1 MSFDPEHLGR
11 SGRGLA
17 DTGRLL
23 EWAALAMHPSST
35 TLGRVAAA
43 AAVARLGA
51 RLGPAGGRLL
61 RRHPVASLL
70 VAAGLLAALY
80 LARAPR
86 EPPPPRLRL
95 G

>member
-23 EWAALAMHPSST
+23 EWAGLAMHPASS
-35 TLGRVAAA
+35 TLGRLAAA
-43 AAVARLGA
+43 AAVARLAA

-80 LARAPR
+80 LAQAPR
-86 EPPPPRLRL
+86 ESPRLRL
-95 G
+95 R

>member
-1 MSFDPEHLGR
+1 MSFDPDHLGR

-23 EWAALAMHPSST
+23 EWVSLAVHPESS

-61 RRHPVASLL
+61 RRHPVASAL

-80 LARAPR
+80 LARTPR
-86 EPPPPRLRL
+86 EPAPRLRL
-95 G
+95 R